1 MLPSPNINFVWQG
14 TMAFILGLY
23 CVFLS
28 DQHKRDCRVVMSFDS
43 VILVSVVSSLYEL
56 MFFFFVLVNSV
67 KFIIKIRVIALH
79 TVVYRLVEN
88 FLVSCADA
96 SSAI

>member
-1 MLPSPNINFVWQG
+1 ME
-14 TMAFILGLY
+14 FILGLY

-28 DQHKRDCRVVMSFDS
+28 DQHKWDCRVVMSFDS

-56 MFFFFVLVNSV
+56 IFCLFVLFFWVLVNSV

-79 TVVYRLVEN
+79 TVVYRLEEI

>member
-1 MLPSPNINFVWQG
+1 ME
-14 TMAFILGLY
+14 FILGLY
-23 CVFLS
+23 CVLLS
-28 DQHKRDCRVVMSFDS
+28 DQHKWDCRVVMSFDS

-56 MFFFFVLVNSV
+56 IFCLFVLFFWVLVNSV

-79 TVVYRLVEN
+79 TVVYRFEEI

>member
-1 MLPSPNINFVWQG
+1 ME
-14 TMAFILGLY
+14 FILGLY
-23 CVFLS
+23 CVLLS
-28 DQHKRDCRVVMSFDS
+28 DQHKWDCRVVMSFDS

-56 MFFFFVLVNSV
+56 IFCLFVLFFWVLVNSV

-79 TVVYRLVEN
+79 TVVYRLEKI

>member
-1 MLPSPNINFVWQG
+1 ME
-14 TMAFILGLY
+14 FILGLY
-23 CVFLS
+23 CVLLS
-28 DQHKRDCRVVMSFDS
+28 DQHKWDCRVVMSFDS

-56 MFFFFVLVNSV
+56 LLLLFFVLVNSV

-79 TVVYRLVEN
+79 TVVYRLEEI

>member
-1 MLPSPNINFVWQG
+1 ME
-14 TMAFILGLY
+14 FILGLY
-23 CVFLS
+23 CVLLS
-28 DQHKRDCRVVMSFDS
+28 DQHKWDCRVVMSFDS

-56 MFFFFVLVNSV
+56 IFCLFVLFFWVLVNSV

-79 TVVYRLVEN
+79 TVVYRLEEI

>member
-1 MLPSPNINFVWQG
+1 
-14 TMAFILGLY
+14 
-23 CVFLS
+23 
-28 DQHKRDCRVVMSFDS
+28 MSFDS

-56 MFFFFVLVNSV
+56 IFCLFVLFFWVLVNSV

-79 TVVYRLVEN
+79 TVVYRLEEI